1 MSNLERAKYLWEEF
15 RYRHDL
21 IWRLLFRLTLVA
33 VLLTITPFTIN
44 QSIRDRVDG
53 WLTLLPILAILLA
66 AGSGVLLA
74 TEFKLFA
81 PIDNLYRWY
90 REQALEGL
98 PDEQADELRKLSQK
112 KFDFFKLIVLLYPPL
127 LVILIALAFA
137 AFVVTG

>member
-1 MSNLERAKYLWEEF
+1 MSNLESAKYLWEEY

-44 QSIRDRVDG
+44 QSIRDRVGG

-74 TEFKLFA
+74 AEFKLFA
-81 PIDNLYRWY
+81 PIDSLYRWY

-98 PDEQADELRKLSQK
+98 PEYQADELQKLSQK

-127 LVILIALAFA
+127 LIILIYGSCSSL
-137 AFVVTG
+137 